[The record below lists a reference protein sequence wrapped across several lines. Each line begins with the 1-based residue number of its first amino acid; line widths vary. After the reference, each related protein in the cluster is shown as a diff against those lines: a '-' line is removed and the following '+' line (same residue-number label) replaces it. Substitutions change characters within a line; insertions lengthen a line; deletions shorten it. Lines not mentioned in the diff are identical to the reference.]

1 MSDKPCPAC
10 GAQIVYRGRGRPRR
24 YCESC
29 TPPGSST
36 GMWFNA
42 WLAEHHDEIE
52 AERKQRHAEMMAR
65 SRARM
70 KQYREQIARNR
81 RALERRRKAAA

>member
-1 MSDKPCPAC
+1 
-10 GAQIVYRGRGRPRR
+10 
-24 YCESC
+24 
-29 TPPGSST
+29 
-36 GMWFNA
+36 MWFNA